1 MVSTLCVCK
10 VNVNANAS
18 VLVNVNGSVAAPK
31 HVLQFILTS
40 AHCAHNVS
48 LARTQ
53 SLTRAGAS
61 AEDKC
66 QCGCRRKGG

>member
-1 MVSTLCVCK
+1 M
-10 VNVNANAS
+10 NAS
-18 VLVNVNGSVAAPK
+18 VLVNVLVNVNSSVAAPK

-53 SLTRAGAS
+53 SLTRARAS

>member
-1 MVSTLCVCK
+1 MVSSLCVCK
-10 VNVNANAS
+10 VNVNAS

-40 AHCAHNVS
+40 AHWAHNVS
-48 LARTQ
+48 FARTQ